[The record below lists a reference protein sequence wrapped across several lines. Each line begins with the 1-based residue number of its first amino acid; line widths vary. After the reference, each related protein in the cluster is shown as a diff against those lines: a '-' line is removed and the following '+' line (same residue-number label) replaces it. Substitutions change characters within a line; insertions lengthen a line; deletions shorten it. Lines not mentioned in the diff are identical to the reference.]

1 MLGLTQVQLERLADP
16 ENVSVKTSRRDL
28 QYVISQVWKHM
39 LYLVLLSELG
49 WYPVEIDVLTHKIQ
63 NQYKMIKW
71 NRNRFMVLILHK
83 STTMYG

>member
-1 MLGLTQVQLERLADP
+1 MKYNQILKRILFQFTITLNVRRRILQHISVLPIDLLFVMLGLTQVQLERLADP

-49 WYPVEIDVLTHKIQ
+49 
-63 NQYKMIKW
+63 
-71 NRNRFMVLILHK
+71 
-83 STTMYG
+83 